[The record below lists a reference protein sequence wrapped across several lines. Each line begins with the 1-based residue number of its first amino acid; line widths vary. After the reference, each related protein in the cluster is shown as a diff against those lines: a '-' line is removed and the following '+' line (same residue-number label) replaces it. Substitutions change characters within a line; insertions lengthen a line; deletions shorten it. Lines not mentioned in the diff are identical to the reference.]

1 MSASNMNQGQII
13 NNIKSLQT
21 LEQELYLNL
30 EKLPSDSSSI
40 DSQKEI
46 VDQINNISQSRIALY
61 SQVHSIYL
69 LLNDQVSTER
79 QDLDDQVRL
88 IKISEKQLNRS
99 KQQISKNKNLNTNN
113 LRLTEI
119 NTYYSQQYLAYYF
132 ILKLVVYLCVPLLI
146 IAFLKQKDL
155 LSSTVTNLL
164 GILILTIGLLFIIPK
179 IMDVY
184 MRNNM
189 VFNEY
194 DQATSSTTDLN
205 GKNGINDIIEH
216 DEKELDLFNNKYLK
230 DLVLLE
236 KGECLGPECCSSGQ
250 QFVNNRCQ

>member
-1 MSASNMNQGQII
+1 MNQGQII
-13 NNIKSLQT
+13 NNIKSLQN

-46 VDQINNISQSRIALY
+46 VDRINNISQSRISLY
-61 SQVHSIYL
+61 EQIHSIYL
-69 LLNDQVSTER
+69 LLNDKVSTEK

-88 IKISEKQLNRS
+88 INISEKHLNRS
-99 KQQISKNKNLNTNN
+99 KQQINKNKNLNRNN

-119 NTYYSQQYLAYYF
+119 NTYYSQQYTAYNF
-132 ILKLVVYLCVPLLI
+132 ILKLVVYLCTPLLI
-146 IAFLKQKDL
+146 IAVLKQQGL

-164 GILILTIGLLFIIPK
+164 GILILTIGLFFIIPK
-179 IMDVY
+179 IIDVY

-189 VFNEY
+189 IFNEY
-194 DQATSSTTDLN
+194 DQAYNPDLDS
-205 GKNGINDIIEH
+205 KDEIIEP
-216 DEKELDLFNNKYLK
+216 DDKELDLLNNRYLK

>member
-1 MSASNMNQGQII
+1 MTTSNMNQGQLI

-46 VDQINNISQSRIALY
+46 VEQINNISQSRISLY

-79 QDLDDQVRL
+79 QELDDQVRL
-88 IKISEKQLNRS
+88 INISEKQLNRS

-119 NTYYSQQYLAYYF
+119 NTYYSEQYTAYYF
-132 ILKLVVYLCVPLLI
+132 ILKLVVYLCLPLLI
-146 IAFLKQKDL
+146 IAILKQKNI

-179 IMDVY
+179 IIDVY

-194 DQATSSTTDLN
+194 DQATTTADVN
-205 GKNGINDIIEH
+205 GNSGIIEH
-216 DEKELDLFNNKYLK
+216 DENNLDLLNNKYLK
-230 DLVLLE
+230 DLELLE

>member
-1 MSASNMNQGQII
+1 MTTSNMNQGQII
-13 NNIKSLQT
+13 NNIKSLQN

-46 VDQINNISQSRIALY
+46 VDRINNISQSRISLY
-61 SQVHSIYL
+61 EQIHSIYL
-69 LLNDQVSTER
+69 LLNDKVSTEK

-88 IKISEKQLNRS
+88 INISEKHLNRS
-99 KQQISKNKNLNTNN
+99 KQQINKNKNLNRNN

-119 NTYYSQQYLAYYF
+119 NTYYSQQYTAYNF
-132 ILKLVVYLCVPLLI
+132 ILKLVVYLCTPLLI
-146 IAFLKQKDL
+146 IAVLKQQGL

-164 GILILTIGLLFIIPK
+164 GILILTIGLFFIIPK
-179 IMDVY
+179 IIDVY

-189 VFNEY
+189 IFNEY
-194 DQATSSTTDLN
+194 DQAYNPDLDS
-205 GKNGINDIIEH
+205 KDEIIEP
-216 DEKELDLFNNKYLK
+216 DDKELDLLNNRYLK

>member
-1 MSASNMNQGQII
+1 MSSSNMNQGQII
-13 NNIKSLQT
+13 NNIKSLQN

-46 VDQINNISQSRIALY
+46 VEQINNISQSRISLY

-69 LLNDQVSTER
+69 LLNDQISTER
-79 QDLDDQVRL
+79 QELDDQVRL
-88 IKISEKQLNRS
+88 INISEKQLNRS

-119 NTYYSQQYLAYYF
+119 NTYYSQQYTAYYF
-132 ILKLVVYLCVPLLI
+132 ILKLVVYLCLPLLI
-146 IAFLKQKDL
+146 IAILKQKNL

-179 IMDVY
+179 IIDVY

-194 DQATSSTTDLN
+194 DQPTSSTTD
-205 GKNGINDIIEH
+205 INSSSDIIH
-216 DEKELDLFNNKYLK
+216 QDEKELDIFNNKYLQ